1 MMKSS
6 QNLGTTYFNEFRVVQ
21 DELDEL
27 LNKERQNFGLE
38 EILKRKKEKL

>member
-6 QNLGTTYFNEFRVVQ
+6 LDLGNKYLSFRIVQ